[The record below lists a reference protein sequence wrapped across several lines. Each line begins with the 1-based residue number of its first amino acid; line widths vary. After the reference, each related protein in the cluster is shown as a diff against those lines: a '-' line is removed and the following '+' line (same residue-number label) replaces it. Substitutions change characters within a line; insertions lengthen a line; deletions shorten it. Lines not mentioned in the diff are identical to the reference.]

1 LCGFQDP
8 CVEPDN
14 LIRYRSVTQE
24 GTRIQSNGV
33 TAIWGGG
40 ATVSK
45 DDCSIDEAW
54 TLELL
59 NSPKGNCLYGPGFA
73 FRANE
78 DPGSGFFNGGIQ
90 WVTDDSCD
98 DGPALDSAIDCE
110 FLPAACPVCIDGKPT
125 FPTDEIN
132 TPPDFDGTIVE
143 TYSDPDTILDALLRA
158 EVEPDEE
165 PTCCAYAD
173 EPSPASGGR
182 VNTGNSTAV
191 ELELI
196 VADCLPETN
205 YVITLT
211 FSNRDLSDP
220 EDPINLPNT
229 EIQLG
234 ITTDAL
240 GAYTDTIAI
249 PDPLPLHER
258 CWIASLIQEE
268 EE

>member
-1 LCGFQDP
+1 VQD
-8 CVEPDN
+8 DG
-14 LIRYRSVTQE
+14 I
-24 GTRIQSNGV
+24 

-45 DDCSIDEAW
+45 EDCALIEAW
-54 TLELL
+54 TLQLL
-59 NSPKGNCLYGPGFA
+59 NSPEGDCLYGPGFA

-78 DPGSGFFNGGIQ
+78 DLGGGNFNGGRK
-90 WVTDDSCD
+90 WETTGDCG
-98 DGPALDSAIDCE
+98 DGPNPTSGSDCDI
-110 FLPAACPVCIDGKPT
+110 LPASCPACIDGKIT
-125 FPTDEIN
+125 FVTDEVN
-132 TPPDFDGTIVE
+132 TPPIYDGTIVE
-143 TYSDPDTILDALLRA
+143 TYSDPDTILDALIRA
-158 EVEPDEE
+158 EVEPDED

-173 EPSPASGGR
+173 EPSPASGRR
-182 VNTGNSTAV
+182 VSTGNSTAV

-220 EDPINLPNT
+220 EDPIDLPNT

>member
-1 LCGFQDP
+1 MFEQ
-8 CVEPDN
+8 
-14 LIRYRSVTQE
+14 
-24 GTRIQSNGV
+24 
-33 TAIWGGG
+33 
-40 ATVSK
+40 
-45 DDCSIDEAW
+45 ID
-54 TLELL
+54 T
-59 NSPKGNCLYGPGFA
+59 
-73 FRANE
+73 
-78 DPGSGFFNGGIQ
+78 
-90 WVTDDSCD
+90 
-98 DGPALDSAIDCE
+98 
-110 FLPAACPVCIDGKPT
+110 
-125 FPTDEIN
+125 
-132 TPPDFDGTIVE
+132 
-143 TYSDPDTILDALLRA
+143 PDTILDALLRA

-165 PTCCAYAD
+165 PLCCAYTG
-173 EPSPASGGR
+173 EIGLTSPESDSPTSVGQ
-182 VNTGNSTAV
+182 STAV